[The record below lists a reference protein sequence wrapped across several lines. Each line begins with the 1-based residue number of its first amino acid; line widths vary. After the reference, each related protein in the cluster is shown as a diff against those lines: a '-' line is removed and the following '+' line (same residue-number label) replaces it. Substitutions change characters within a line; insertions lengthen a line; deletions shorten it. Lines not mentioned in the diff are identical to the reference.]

1 MPDRP
6 ARHPAR
12 CALGQVLVEERCGGH
27 PVRPALTSHRAVR
40 EVRDHHMGDLGEIGD
55 DVRLRGAAR
64 RVEHLPQMGEGDSM
78 TVDFDRRTVT
88 SHRRHLPRA
97 PGPRL
102 AARRRRVHHGQM
114 RSIWKGSVAFG
125 LVNVPVKLYSAT
137 EEKDIR
143 FHQVHAQDGGRVR
156 YKRVCDLD
164 GEEVPYADIAKAYES
179 DDGRTVMLT
188 DEDFAQLPA
197 SASRE
202 IEVVSFVPT
211 DQVDPVLFDK
221 TYYLEPASTST
232 KAYVLLRQTLEQ
244 TDRIAI
250 VNFALRQKTRLA
262 ALRVRDDVLAI
273 QTLLWPDEV
282 RAAEFPSLDEPVS
295 IKPAELKMASML
307 VDSFADDFHPEDY
320 TDDYREELQQLIESK
335 LEGGEAFE
343 TPEKPEEG
351 EDAEVVDL
359 LAALQRSVER
369 HKQTSSEEEPTPRKA
384 PARGSTRSAKSDD
397 TDGGKPAPRRRTTA
411 KAKTG

>member
-1 MPDRP
+1 M
-6 ARHPAR
+6 
-12 CALGQVLVEERCGGH
+12 
-27 PVRPALTSHRAVR
+27 
-40 EVRDHHMGDLGEIGD
+40 
-55 DVRLRGAAR
+55 
-64 RVEHLPQMGEGDSM
+64 
-78 TVDFDRRTVT
+78 
-88 SHRRHLPRA
+88 
-97 PGPRL
+97 
-102 AARRRRVHHGQM
+102 
-114 RSIWKGSVAFG
+114 AFG

-137 EEKDIR
+137 EEKDVR
-143 FHQVHAQDGGRVR
+143 FHQVHAQDGGRIR
-156 YKRVCDLD
+156 YKRVCDID

-197 SASRE
+197 SSSRE
-202 IEVVSFVPT
+202 IDVVSFVPA

-262 ALRVRDDVLAI
+262 ALRVRDDVLVI

-282 RAAEFPSLDEPVS
+282 RAAEFASLDESVS
-295 IKPAELKMASML
+295 IKPAELKMAAML

-320 TDDYREELQQLIESK
+320 TDEYRAELQQLIEAK

-343 TPEKPEEG
+343 TVQKSDEG

-369 HKQTSSEEEPTPRKA
+369 HKA
-384 PARGSTRSAKSDD
+384 GSGTKSDD
-397 TDGGKPAPRRRTTA
+397 DEDKDTKRTTRSRTGSTSRAKKAGSATDADTADDTEAKPTRRRSTA
-411 KAKTG
+411 RKTG

>member
-1 MPDRP
+1 M
-6 ARHPAR
+6 
-12 CALGQVLVEERCGGH
+12 
-27 PVRPALTSHRAVR
+27 
-40 EVRDHHMGDLGEIGD
+40 
-55 DVRLRGAAR
+55 
-64 RVEHLPQMGEGDSM
+64 
-78 TVDFDRRTVT
+78 
-88 SHRRHLPRA
+88 
-97 PGPRL
+97 
-102 AARRRRVHHGQM
+102 
-114 RSIWKGSVAFG
+114 AFG

-143 FHQVHAQDGGRVR
+143 FHQVHAQDGGRIR
-156 YKRVCDLD
+156 YKRVCDID

-179 DDGRTVMLT
+179 DDGRTVMLS

-197 SASRE
+197 SSSRE
-202 IEVVSFVPT
+202 IEVVSFVPA

-244 TDRIAI
+244 TDRVAI

-262 ALRVRDDVLAI
+262 ALRVRDDVLVI

-282 RAAEFPSLDEPVS
+282 RAAEFASLDESVS

-320 TDDYREELQQLIESK
+320 TDDYRAELQQMIEAK

-343 TPEKPEEG
+343 TVDKAEEG

-369 HKQTSSEEEPTPRKA
+369 HKAGSGAKADDEKDATPKASSRSTSSRTK
-384 PARGSTRSAKSDD
+384 KSDD
-397 TDGGKPAPRRRTTA
+397 GEEADTKPTRRRTTA
-411 KAKTG
+411 RKSG